1 MSGMT
6 DKGLGEV
13 NCRDVSEL
21 VESVGNLVS
30 GMSDWDVLVIGV
42 NTNKLWESV
51 RVLKNLENMLMVPG
65 PGQG

>member
-21 VESVGNLVS
+21 VESVGNLVIYCLD
-30 GMSDWDVLVIGV
+30 GW
-42 NTNKLWESV
+42 
-51 RVLKNLENMLMVPG
+51 R
-65 PGQG
+65 GQMNA

>member
-30 GMSDWDVLVIGV
+30 GMSDWDVGI
-42 NTNKLWESV
+42 
-51 RVLKNLENMLMVPG
+51 
-65 PGQG
+65 